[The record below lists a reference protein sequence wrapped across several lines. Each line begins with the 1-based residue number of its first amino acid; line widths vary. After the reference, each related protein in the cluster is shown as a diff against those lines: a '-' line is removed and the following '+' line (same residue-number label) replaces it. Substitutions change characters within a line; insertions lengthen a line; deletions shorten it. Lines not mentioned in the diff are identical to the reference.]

1 MRKKTETRSITVT
14 GTGQGNID
22 LQLVLDYSA
31 SFYAPD
37 LTLVAGQKAK
47 PKNYGDLSEE
57 EREEVQLITSE
68 TTPTLIGHNRKM
80 ATTYLFVN
88 IVPGTYDVM
97 IH

>member
-37 LTLVAGQKAK
+37 LTLVAG
-47 PKNYGDLSEE
+47 
-57 EREEVQLITSE
+57 
-68 TTPTLIGHNRKM
+68 
-80 ATTYLFVN
+80 
-88 IVPGTYDVM
+88 
-97 IH
+97 